1 MSSDGMKKLMDR
13 IVSDPAFKQQLR
25 MDPDGAIQHGGFDL
39 TEEERTAVSGVDWTL
54 PDDQLQERLSK
65 RISPNMHVR

>member
-13 IVSDPAFKQQLR
+13 IVSDPNFKQQLR
-25 MDPDGAIQHGGFDL
+25 TDPDGAIQRGGFDL
-39 TEEERTAVSGVDWTL
+39 TEEEHTAVSGVDWTL

-65 RISPNMHVR
+65 RISPNMHVL